1 MSSWAAAGFL
11 VAGFALFAKLFGL
24 VGNSQKV
31 IAVSRRSLKIV
42 RTVGLNDD
50 AKEVLLQA
58 QSLRLLR
65 LAILIAFGSAAAVA
79 APLAI
84 LWICEQ
90 LGLISLES
98 VGQVAVSPVFLI
110 SSTIA
115 ILVPL
120 AYRLR
125 RRTSQDRKPSDMA
138 KNYPMLD
145 RILHRIAF
153 QTPSAQLA
161 MADIEDQLFA
171 KPLARCVAERPVFI
185 TGLPRAGTTMLLE
198 CCAGMQE
205 FASHCY
211 RDMPFVLTPCLWNR
225 FSARF
230 RRRDA
235 LQERAHGD
243 GVLINSDSPEALE
256 EVVWQTFWRKH
267 YHQDRILPWRA
278 EESKTADEFAD
289 FFRSHMRKIIYVRRD
304 AHNGARYLSKN
315 NLNIARTS
323 LLRRLFPDAV
333 ILVPFREPLQ
343 HAQSLLRQHR
353 NFLEI
358 HRKDPFASDYMR
370 AIGHYDFGENL
381 RPVDF
386 DGWFDRRE
394 SEHPDALGFWLEY
407 WVATYRHLLDQEDA
421 EIHFLDYDAMC
432 AQPERGLQLAAE
444 LIGCREPSSLLA
456 AAGQIHPARS
466 GVVIA
471 GTTPEA
477 ALREAGRIH
486 AALQERALAAGV
498 SRLRHLRGFPAVSGR
513 SVAA

>member
-1 MSSWAAAGFL
+1 MSSWIAAGFL
-11 VAGFALFAKLFGL
+11 VAGFALFVKLFGL
-24 VGNSQKV
+24 IGNSRKV
-31 IAVSRRSLKIV
+31 IAVSRRSLNIV
-42 RTVGLNDD
+42 RTVSLDD
-50 AKEVLLQA
+50 NAKEALLQA
-58 QSLRLLR
+58 CSLQLLR
-65 LAILIAFGSAAAVA
+65 LAILIALGTTAAIA

-84 LWICEQ
+84 LWACEQ
-90 LGLISLES
+90 LGLISLRS
-98 VGQVAVSPVFLI
+98 VGHVTVSPVFLI

-115 ILVPL
+115 ILIPL
-120 AYRLR
+120 GYSLR
-125 RRTSQDRKPSDMA
+125 RRTPRDFKPSDMA
-138 KNYPMLD
+138 NNYPALD

-161 MADIEDQLFA
+161 IADMEDRLFA
-171 KPLARCVAERPVFI
+171 KPLAECTAERPVFI

-230 RRRDA
+230 RHSDS

-267 YHQDRILPWRA
+267 YQQDRIRPWQA
-278 EESKTADEFAD
+278 EESEDADEFAD
-289 FFRSHMRKIIYVRRD
+289 FFQAHMRKIVYVRRGE
-304 AHNGARYLSKN
+304 HNAARYLSKN

-323 LLRRLFPDAV
+323 LLRRLFPNAV

-353 NFLEI
+353 NFLDI

-394 SEHPDALGFWLEY
+394 SEHPETLGFWLEY
-407 WVATYRHLLDQEDA
+407 WVAAYRHLLDQENA

-432 AQPERGLQLAAE
+432 AHPQRGLRLAAE

-456 AAGQIHPARS
+456 AADQIHPARS
-466 GVVIA
+466 RLVIA
-471 GTTPEA
+471 GTIPKA
-477 ALREAGRIH
+477 ALQEAGRIH
-486 AALQERALAAGV
+486 ATLQARALAMGDSALHHPLV
-498 SRLRHLRGFPAVSGR
+498 LPASHRR
-513 SVAA
+513 SIAA

>member
-1 MSSWAAAGFL
+1 MSSWIAAGFL
-11 VAGFALFAKLFGL
+11 VAGFALFVKLFGL
-24 VGNSQKV
+24 IGNSRKV

-42 RTVGLNDD
+42 RTVSLDD
-50 AKEVLLQA
+50 NAKEVLLQA
-58 QSLRLLR
+58 CSLQLLWM
-65 LAILIAFGSAAAVA
+65 AILIALGTTAAIA

-84 LWICEQ
+84 LWACEQ
-90 LGLISLES
+90 LGLISLRS
-98 VGQVAVSPVFLI
+98 VGQVTVSPVFLI

-115 ILVPL
+115 ILIPL
-120 AYRLR
+120 GYSLR
-125 RRTSQDRKPSDMA
+125 RRTPRDFKPSDMA
-138 KNYPMLD
+138 KNYPALD

-161 MADIEDQLFA
+161 IADIEDRLFA
-171 KPLARCVAERPVFI
+171 KPLARCTAERPVFI

-230 RRRDA
+230 RRSDS

-267 YHQDRILPWRA
+267 YQQDRILPWQA
-278 EESKTADEFAD
+278 EESKDADEFAD
-289 FFRSHMRKIIYVRRD
+289 FFQAHMRKIVYVRRGEGG
-304 AHNGARYLSKN
+304 AARYISKN

-323 LLRRLFPDAV
+323 LLRKLFPDVV

-343 HAQSLLRQHR
+343 HAQSLLKQHR
-353 NFLEI
+353 NFLDI
-358 HRKDPFASDYMR
+358 HRKDPFASEYMR

-386 DGWFDRRE
+386 DDWLDRRE
-394 SEHPDALGFWLEY
+394 SEKADSLGFWLEY
-407 WVATYRHLLDQEDA
+407 WTAAYSHLLDQNDA
-421 EIHFLDYDAMC
+421 DIHFLDYDAMC
-432 AQPERGLQLAAE
+432 AQPERGLRLAAE
-444 LIGCREPSSLLA
+444 LIRCREPAALLA
-456 AAGQIHPARS
+456 AASQIHPARS
-466 GVVIA
+466 RVAIA
-471 GTTPEA
+471 GTLPFSTLHEA
-477 ALREAGRIH
+477 NRIH
-486 AALQERALAAGV
+486 AALQDRALEASNCLLYQQRLLPAYPASRAA
-498 SRLRHLRGFPAVSGR
+498 A
-513 SVAA
+513 